1 MKCAFFKHICTPKIR
16 IAFVVVVIFSTLY
29 VVRNKVSL
37 SRLELKELPHVARKS
52 QNDAVT
58 SSRNIAIKVLESEN
72 VHVSDSTVT
81 SSVNIIFKVK
91 RVHDV
96 MQNL

>member
-1 MKCAFFKHICTPKIR
+1 MKCAFFKHIFTPKIR

-37 SRLELKELPHVARKS
+37 SRFELQQPPHVARKS

-58 SSRNIAIKVLESEN
+58 SSRNIAINVLERGN
-72 VHVSDSTVT
+72 VSDSTVT
-81 SSVNIIFKVK
+81 SSGNILFKVK
-91 RVHDV
+91 EF
-96 MQNL
+96 MTSCKIYKG

>member
-1 MKCAFFKHICTPKIR
+1 MKCAFFKHIFTPKIR

-37 SRLELKELPHVARKS
+37 SRFELQQPPHVARKS

-72 VHVSDSTVT
+72 ASDSTVT